1 MAPTAMN
8 PPPLRT
14 ADEFGRVA
22 VVHEWLTTYA
32 GSERVLEQILKIWPD
47 ADLFSV
53 VDFFPDAERAVLQ
66 GKHARTSF
74 IQHLPRARQ
83 SFRAYLPLMPLAVEQ
98 FDLSGYDLV
107 ISSSHAV
114 AKGVIT
120 GPGQL
125 HVSYVHSPIR
135 YAWDL
140 QHQYLEESRLTRGL
154 KSWLARAILHYMR
167 IWDHRTAHG
176 VDLFVANSAY
186 VARRIRKVY
195 GCDASVIYPPVDIER
210 FSLGDRR
217 EDFFLTASR
226 LVPYKKVGLIVEA
239 FAAMPDKRL
248 VVIGA
253 GPDLARIR
261 DMAPSNVQLLGYQST
276 DVLID
281 YMQRARAFVFA
292 AEEDFG
298 IVALEAQAC
307 GTPVIALGRGGSRE
321 TVIDSLDRNIRTG
334 VFFPRQTVEDIVRAV
349 CRFED
354 NGPFNPAACR
364 RNALQF
370 SPERFRRELLAMV
383 RNAMAQA
390 SSTPLAGIGH
400 SADTQRDVAALPVPV
415 IADTLESLPR

>member
-1 MAPTAMN
+1 MN
-8 PPPLRT
+8 PSPG
-14 ADEFGRVA
+14 EFGKVA

-32 GSERVLEQILKIWPD
+32 GSERVLEQILKIWPE

-53 VDFFPDAERAVLQ
+53 VDFFPEAQRHALQ
-66 GKHARTSF
+66 GKHATTTF
-74 IQHLPRARQ
+74 IQRLPRARK

-98 FDLSGYDLV
+98 LDLSGYDLV

-120 GPGQL
+120 GPGQV

-140 QHQYLEESRLTRGL
+140 QHQYLTESNLTRGV

-167 IWDHRTAHG
+167 IWDQRTAHG

-195 GCDASVIYPPVDIER
+195 GRDAAVVYPPVDIEH
-210 FSLGDRR
+210 FSLCEQR

-226 LVPYKKVGLIVEA
+226 LVPYKKVSLIVEA
-239 FAAMPDKRL
+239 FAAMPDKQL
-248 VVIGA
+248 VVIGD
-253 GPDLARIR
+253 GPDLERIR
-261 DMAPSNVQLLGYQST
+261 DMATPNVRVLGYQPT
-276 DVLID
+276 EVLVAH
-281 YMQRARAFVFA
+281 MQRARAFVFA

-298 IVALEAQAC
+298 IVAVEAQAC
-307 GTPVIALGRGGSRE
+307 GTPVIALGQGGARE
-321 TVIDSLDRNIRTG
+321 SVIDSRDRDLRTG

-354 NGPFNPAACR
+354 TGPFQSAPCR

-370 SPERFRRELLAMV
+370 SPERFRREFLAMV
-383 RNAMAQA
+383 RTAMEQA
-390 SSTPLAGIGH
+390 PVVRPMVDRTPAAAAPVVDAL
-400 SADTQRDVAALPVPV
+400 SVAPH
-415 IADTLESLPR
+415 